1 MSDEGRELTRMG
13 LINETYKI
21 VNNYMIIYAEYY
33 ETGSRDS
40 AFLKDLTDSLLGISA
55 VLEVYARDKQIHPN
69 YVIEKLENSRS
80 YINACIKFYE
90 SRLENE

>member
-1 MSDEGRELTRMG
+1 MNDEARELTRIG
-13 LINETYKI
+13 LLKETNKI
-21 VNNYMIIYAEYY
+21 VNNYMTIFDEYY

-69 YVIEKLENSRS
+69 YVIKKLENSRS